1 MRSATAASAVSRSM
15 STAPRVSFLSWR
27 RISSCSIR
35 WRGGD
40 KRAGSELLRRQFE
53 TLYRFFRTK
62 VGPELLPELVQ
73 QTLLACI
80 EHRDRFRG
88 EAGFST
94 YLYAIARSV
103 LVGHYRRRARH
114 ERVFDPVAV
123 SVEQVGPRMSAEF
136 VEREQHRLL
145 LLGLRAIPIDHQIL
159 LELHY
164 WERMPGPA
172 LAEVLGVPEGTV
184 RTRLRRAKQLLREA
198 IVAAEA
204 NPEVTAGTIDDLDG
218 WAASLRAAVGP
229 PSD

>member
-1 MRSATAASAVSRSM
+1 MAED
-15 STAPRVSFLSWR
+15 LELLD
-27 RISSCSIR
+27 R

-40 KRAGSELLRRQFE
+40 DRAGSELLRRQFDS
-53 TLYRFFRTK
+53 LYRFFRTK
-62 VGPELLPELVQ
+62 IDPELLPELVQ

-114 ERVFDPVAV
+114 DRVFDPAAV
-123 SVEQVGPRMSAEF
+123 SVDQVGPRMSAEF
-136 VEREQHRLL
+136 VEREQLRLL
-145 LLGLRAIPIDHQIL
+145 LAGLRSLPIDHQIL

-164 WERMPGPA
+164 WERLSGPA
-172 LAEVLGVPEGTV
+172 LAEVLDVPEGTV

-204 NPEVTAGTIDDLDG
+204 NPDITASTVDDLDG

-229 PSD
+229 GGE